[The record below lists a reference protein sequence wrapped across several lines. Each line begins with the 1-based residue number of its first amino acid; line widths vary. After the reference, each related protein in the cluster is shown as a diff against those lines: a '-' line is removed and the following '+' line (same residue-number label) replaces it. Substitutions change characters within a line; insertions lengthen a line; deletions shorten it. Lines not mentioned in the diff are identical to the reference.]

1 MFTNKNTLFSTLHQN
16 QEQPK
21 EDLGVVISFPVK
33 EVGERAAWS
42 HLHLRVYDLKG
53 PEMETRA

>member
-16 QEQPK
+16 REQPK

-42 HLHLRVYDLKG
+42 HLHL
-53 PEMETRA
+53 